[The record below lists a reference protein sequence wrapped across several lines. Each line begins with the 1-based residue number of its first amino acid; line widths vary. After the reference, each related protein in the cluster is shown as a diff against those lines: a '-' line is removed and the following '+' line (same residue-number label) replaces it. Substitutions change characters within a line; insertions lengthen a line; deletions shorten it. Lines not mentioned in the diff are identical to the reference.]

1 MKSVEL
7 GSTGIEVP
15 VMAYGTYHLL
25 DKLDPRS
32 AFESLGAAFVAGVQM
47 FETSDNYPAAEMVI
61 GRAIDEGLLPREQIV
76 IAGKTG
82 IPSSYY
88 EAREGRDRS
97 YWTSPDRICQKVDD
111 GLWQLGV
118 DNFDLFQLHMTGVE
132 PELFAERAE
141 AMTDLTEQGT
151 IRAWGV
157 SNIGVEK
164 LSELLKMGDEHGLA
178 RPATIQ
184 NLGTILGVAGVKAV
198 NLAINKGM
206 TMLAYAPLY
215 HGALTGQTIG
225 AIRGFL
231 DSRDEPGNGDISADD
246 DSTKHPLIASAV
258 DILSP
263 LQDYAHSRG
272 KTLSQFA
279 LAHMAMQPRT
289 IVLNGM
295 TRPQYVKEAVDAAEW
310 EIDQEG
316 EDILHEVLN
325 RDDLGEIRS
334 ELIVVMDAL
343 RPYYQKL

>member
-32 AFESLGAAFVAGVQM
+32 AFESLGAAFDAGVQM
-47 FETSDNYPAAEMVI
+47 FETADNYSAAEMVI
-61 GRAIDEGLLPREQIV
+61 GRAIGEAVLPRDQIV
-76 IAGKTG
+76 IAGKSG
-82 IPSSYY
+82 IPASYY
-88 EAREGRDRS
+88 EVREGRARS
-97 YWTSPDRICQKVDD
+97 FWTSPDRIRQKVDD
-111 GLWQLGV
+111 GLWQLGI
-118 DNFDLFQLHMTGVE
+118 DNFDLYQLHMTGVE

-141 AMTDLTEQGT
+141 AMTELTEQGT

-157 SNIGVEK
+157 SNIGFEQ
-164 LSELLKMGDEHGLA
+164 LGELLEICDEHGLE

-184 NLGTILGVAGVKAV
+184 NLGTILGVAGVDAV
-198 NLAINKGM
+198 NLAINEGM

-215 HGALTGQTIG
+215 HGALTGQTLG

-231 DSRDEPGNGDISADD
+231 DSRDEPDNGDISGDD
-246 DSTKHPLIASAV
+246 QSRMHTLLDSAV

-289 IVLNGM
+289 VVLNGM
-295 TRPQYVKEAVDAAEW
+295 TRPKYVKEAVDAAEW

-316 EDILHEVLN
+316 EDLLREVLK

-334 ELIVVMDAL
+334 ELLVVMDAL
-343 RPYYQKL
+343 KPYYKKL